1 MAGSTLFGYTVE
13 DDDGKL
19 VITVTGALAS
29 SLLQRFSAD
38 AVGQNPRLMSSLLPF
53 AELGSRAVQLQPRRP
68 LRPSRPMEA
77 APPPDAEPPDIKE
90 IFGQGFDRSHS
101 EFEAQLAAYRELLGG
116 GSSRADRSL
125 AEAPIPDMAVPRRSQ
140 RIVKRAKRRK

>member
-19 VITVTGALAS
+19 IITVTGALAA

-53 AELGSRAVQLQPRRP
+53 AELGSRGVLLQPRRP
-68 LRPSRPMEA
+68 FRASRPAEP
-77 APPPDAEPPDIKE
+77 APPVDSSPPDIKE

-116 GSSRADRSL
+116 GARADESI
-125 AEAPIPDMAVPRRSQ
+125 ADDAIPAMAAAPRRSA

>member
-19 VITVTGALAS
+19 VITVTGALAA
-29 SLLQRFSAD
+29 SLLQRYGTD
-38 AVGQNPRLMSSLLPF
+38 AAGQNPRLLSSLLPF
-53 AELGSRAVQLQPRRP
+53 AELGSRGVLLQPRRP
-68 LRPSRPMEA
+68 LRPSRPVQA

-116 GSSRADRSL
+116 GARADETL
-125 AEAPIPDMAVPRRSQ
+125 ADAPIPAMAAAPRRST